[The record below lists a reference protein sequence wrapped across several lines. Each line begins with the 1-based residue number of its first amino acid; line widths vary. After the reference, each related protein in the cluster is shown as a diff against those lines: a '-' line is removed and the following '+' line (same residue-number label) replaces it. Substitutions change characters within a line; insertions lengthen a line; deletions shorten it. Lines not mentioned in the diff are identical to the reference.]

1 MKTIVETSTGV
12 SVYMFNDDGA
22 PEITKENVIFDGD
35 VVDIQLNSTNANIV
49 ENISPPDD
57 WIGRKYILNNGEW
70 SQNPNDPTLTQ

>member
-12 SVYMFNDDGA
+12 SVYLFNDEAA
-22 PEITKENVIFDGD
+22 PEITEAHVVFNGD
-35 VVDIQLNSTNANIV
+35 IVDVQLNSTNASIV
-49 ENISPPDD
+49 ENISPPEN

>member
-12 SVYMFNDDGA
+12 SVYMFTDEGA
-22 PEITKENVIFDGD
+22 PEITEENITFNGD
-35 VVDIQLNSTNANIV
+35 VVDTQLNSTNASIV

-70 SQNPNDPTLTQ
+70 SQNPNDPTLSK

>member
-22 PEITKENVIFDGD
+22 PEITEENVIFDGD
-35 VVDIQLNSTNANIV
+35 VVDIQLNSTNASIV